1 MKKKERIAVILFA
14 VLLIGAAAAYYFLR
28 PTGTEGEK
36 TITVRVAHLQGE
48 PAEYRFTTDAE
59 YLRQALEEQNLI
71 AGEEAEYGI
80 WVQTVDGETADESR
94 QQWWGYHVNGQY
106 GEYGVETQPVAD
118 GDVYEFVL
126 NEGW

>member
-1 MKKKERIAVILFA
+1 MKKKDRIAVMLFA
-14 VLLIGAAAAYYFLR
+14 VLFIGAAALYLCLR
-28 PTGTEGEK
+28 PTATEGEK

-48 PAEYRFTTDAE
+48 PAEYQFSTDAE
-59 YLRQALEEQNLI
+59 YLRQALEEQDLI

-80 WVQTVDGETADESR
+80 WVHTVDGETADESR
-94 QQWWGYHVNGQY
+94 QQWWGYNVNGQY